1 MLKLI
6 LLTALTLSLSG
17 CSTSSFMRTE
27 SSSSNPE
34 AASLTGAW
42 VGAATYRGA
51 QLPTTVR
58 FIHNAQ
64 GIGATISTPDAY
76 QLDAPLTNV
85 QYEHP
90 DLHFEVEEAGER
102 LIFEGKRD
110 GEIITGT
117 VRGGELRAEFTLKR
131 TSAEQAVN
139 YAQEEVSFRH
149 DNTKLSG
156 TLLLPSHSGKHPA
169 VIFVHGSGPHTR
181 DDYRFYADLFAR
193 HGIAALIYDKRAVEG
208 RGSNDEQ
215 SDLRDLAGDALAA
228 VEFLKSRNDINRKQ
242 IGLWGLSQGGW
253 VAPLAATQSPDVA
266 FLIIVSGPG
275 VKVGEVHLY
284 AGERRLRERGFS
296 EAEISEALATLK
308 QVDEFVRT
316 GGDRQALQSLL
327 DQAWTKRWAAST
339 ILPRTAPTAADQSRL
354 FRWRNLDFDPAPI
367 WERIRIPVLAF
378 FGDRDNVVPVQQSVE
393 RIDRAL
399 KQARNADVTIKVF
412 PDADHTIKL
421 RFGGRPD
428 LGGKWDWARP
438 APGYIDMMIDWT
450 LRRVEVYKKLTR
462 ETGSEF
468 DRSYSS

>member
-1 MLKLI
+1 MKFLLIRLTYLTPLLSIVFLLACSLDTQSTDSTLK
-6 LLTALTLSLSG
+6 
-17 CSTSSFMRTE
+17 TSSTKSE
-27 SSSSNPE
+27 KIQWLE
-34 AASLTGAW
+34 GAW
-42 VGAATYRGA
+42 VGAASFRGS

-58 FIHNAQ
+58 FFQNAQ
-64 GIGATISTPDAY
+64 GVGATISTPDAY
-76 QLDAPLTNV
+76 QLDAPLRNV
-85 QYEHP
+85 RYDHP
-90 DLHFEVEEAGER
+90 NVHFELEEAGEV

-139 YAQEEVSFRH
+139 YGREEVSFR
-149 DNTKLSG
+149 NENIRLSG
-156 TLLLPSHSGKHPA
+156 TLLLPSRVGKHPA

-193 HGIAALIYDKRAVEG
+193 QGIAALIYDKRAVEG

-228 VEFLKSRNDINRKQ
+228 VEFLKSRNDINRTQ
-242 IGLWGLSQGGW
+242 IGLWGISQGGW
-253 VAPLAATQSPDVA
+253 VAPLAAMRSPDVA
-266 FLIIVSGPG
+266 FMIIVSGPG

-284 AGERRLRERGFS
+284 AGEMRLRERGFS

-316 GGDRQALQSLL
+316 GGDRNVLQSLL

-339 ILPRTAPTAADQSRL
+339 ILPRTVPTAAQQSTL

-367 WERIRIPVLAF
+367 WGRIRVPVLAL
-378 FGDRDNVVPVQQSVE
+378 FGGRDNVVPVQQSVE

-399 KQARNADVTIKVF
+399 KQARNTDMTIKVY
-412 PDADHTIKL
+412 PDADHIIKL
-421 RFGGRPD
+421 RPD
-428 LGGKWDWARP
+428 TIGGKWDWPRP
-438 APGYIDMMIDWT
+438 APGYIDMMVDWT
-450 LRRVEVYKKLTR
+450 LRRVDVVK
-462 ETGSEF
+462 
-468 DRSYSS
+468 